1 MIFREIRTT
10 NWRPALCVEKRGA
23 AMTLRPVPVCS
34 VCGWDHGIIRSWKLQ
49 NTATKP
55 EKHHL
60 GWPEWKRL
68 KNWLTDLADMIFK
81 NDLHTWFP
89 WPTSCSKGAVRA
101 FMLSNTQVSESLCRL
116 VAPWK
121 LDHWPKTEI
130 WQWVN
135 MANMANGQ
143 IFVSIASYRDN
154 QCQYTLQDRGK
165 VDCHIS
171 NTSTLL
177 EELGNVTACRQ
188 LLLWFQDLQRT
199 KTLTTNS
206 PLKDLGILFLHIF
219 TLYFWDFD
227 RFPDVSGVPRV
238 PWVHWVHWVN
248 RTCSARPSILT
259 ESSREFASRWGST
272 PGRT

>member
-1 MIFREIRTT
+1 
-10 NWRPALCVEKRGA
+10 
-23 AMTLRPVPVCS
+23 
-34 VCGWDHGIIRSWKLQ
+34 
-49 NTATKP
+49 
-55 EKHHL
+55 
-60 GWPEWKRL
+60 
-68 KNWLTDLADMIFK
+68 MIFK

-89 WPTSCSKGAVRA
+89 WPIWPTSCSKGAVRA
-101 FMLSNTQVSESLCRL
+101 FMLSNTQRSESLCRF

-154 QCQYTLQDRGK
+154 QCQYTLQEPRESGLPHFQHKHVAGGIGK
-165 VDCHIS
+165 CCNMS
-171 NTSTLL
+171 
-177 EELGNVTACRQ
+177 Q

-206 PLKDLGILFLHIF
+206 PLKDLGRLFWHIF

-227 RFPDVSGVPRV
+227 RFPDGFRMFPGCPSGAVSPLSPLSQDLFRKAKNPDRVIAGVCFQV
-238 PWVHWVHWVN
+238 GIHW
-248 RTCSARPSILT
+248 P
-259 ESSREFASRWGST
+259 
-272 PGRT
+272 